1 MAALKKNR
9 SLLQLVLDGNP
20 IGNEGA
26 KALMRV
32 QMVKLMGDGDAD
44 EEIERTI
51 SLAGSAEAIHR
62 AGAAYLSSRVP
73 CHLTPAQS
81 THGGTPYSRPPFVP
95 YHANAGECR

>member
-32 QMVKLMGDGDAD
+32 QMVKLMSDGDAD
-44 EEIERTI
+44 GEIERTI
-51 SLAGSAEAIHR
+51 SLAGSAEAIRR
-62 AGAAYLSSRVP
+62 AGAEYPSLRIP
-73 CHLTPAQS
+73 CHLTPALS
-81 THGGTPYSRPPFVP
+81 TYGVTRSRPPSVP
-95 YHANAGECR
+95 HKRR

>member
-32 QMVKLMGDGDAD
+32 QMVKLMSDGDAD

-62 AGAAYLSSRVP
+62 AGAAYLSLRVP

-81 THGGTPYSRPPFVP
+81 THGGTPYSRPTFVP